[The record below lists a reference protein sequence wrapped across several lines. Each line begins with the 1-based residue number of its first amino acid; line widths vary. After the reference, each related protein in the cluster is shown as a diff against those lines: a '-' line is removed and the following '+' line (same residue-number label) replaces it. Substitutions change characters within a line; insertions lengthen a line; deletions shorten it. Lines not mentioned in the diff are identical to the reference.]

1 MLTLSLSVNVLLFTV
16 ICTGLVMDARWA
28 RVFYGQ
34 QSPARRVM
42 LSVYL
47 ASLLVSLLMLLGLLP
62 MFVLPLLM
70 FQIAVKLFSPIAFGT
85 FRHPIVII
93 YLCVAT
99 LHSVT
104 LYTLWPSLTS

>member
-1 MLTLSLSVNVLLFTV
+1 
-16 ICTGLVMDARWA
+16 MDARWA

-93 YLCVAT
+93 YLSVAT

-104 LYTLWPSLTS
+104 LCNIWPSLTS